1 MRAVLLILGKD
12 LQLRVRDRS
21 VFLFAFVV
29 PVGLT
34 FLFSMMFPDTDDLSI
49 TAAVVDL
56 DGGQIAASFVDEVLP
71 AVASAGVLTLGD
83 DVADV
88 AAAEAAL
95 RDGELD
101 AVWVLPEGFSD
112 AVTSGRAAA
121 LEVLVTPD
129 APVAGEVARGIAT
142 SWTGR
147 LEAASLAV
155 VTAQRLGEGEPDT
168 AAIAEQVVSSEPSVS
183 LQPLLEPDRQL
194 DTASYLAAGMA
205 AFFVFFTVQFGVAG
219 LLEERHLG
227 TLPRLLAA
235 PIPVWAV
242 QVGKAAGAAML
253 GLVSMTALAIASSA
267 LLGADWGPP
276 LGVAV
281 LIVAIVAAA
290 IGSMALVGSFARTSE
305 QAGNYQSIVAIV
317 LGMLGGVFV
326 PLPATSRLLE
336 LAAATSPHGWFL
348 RGLADQTASG
358 RWSDVLPAAGAIA
371 LFGVVAAIPAVWR
384 LRRAVTW

>member
-1 MRAVLLILGKD
+1 MRAALLILGKD

-29 PVGLT
+29 PIGLT
-34 FLFSMMFPDTDDLSI
+34 FLFSMMFPDTDDLSV

-56 DGGQIAASFVDEVLP
+56 DGGAIAGGFVDEVLP
-71 AVASAGVLTLGD
+71 AAASAGVLSLVE
-83 DVADV
+83 VADV
-88 AAAEAAL
+88 AAAESAL

-112 AVTSGRAAA
+112 AVTSGRSAA

-129 APVAGEVARGIAT
+129 APVAAEVARGIAT

-155 VTAQRLGEGEPDT
+155 VTAQRLGDGEPDA
-168 AAIAEQVVSSEPSVS
+168 AAIAQQVVSGGPSVS
-183 LQPLLEPDRQL
+183 LEPLLEPDRQL
-194 DTASYLAAGMA
+194 DMASYLAAGMA
-205 AFFVFFTVQFGVAG
+205 AFFVFFTVQFGVTG

-242 QVGKAAGAAML
+242 QVGKAAGAALL
-253 GLVSMTALAIASSA
+253 GLVSMTVLAIASSA

-281 LIVAIVAAA
+281 LIVALVAAA
-290 IGSMALVGSFARTSE
+290 VGLMALVGSFARTSE

-326 PLPATSRLLE
+326 PLPATSRFLQ
-336 LAAATSPHGWFL
+336 LATAVSPHGWFM
-348 RGLADQTASG
+348 RGIADQTASG
-358 RWSDVLPAAGAIA
+358 RWSDVLPAATAIA
-371 LFGVVAAIPAVWR
+371 LFGVAAAIPAVWR
-384 LRRAVTW
+384 LRRAVAW